1 MSRKIRI
8 VLIDDHEVVRAGFK
22 MLIATNDLF
31 EVVGEASRGEF
42 AMQLYEQL
50 KPDII
55 IMDLSMPGIGGLESI
70 HRITNRY
77 DQALILV
84 FSIYNKE
91 IYVTRALA
99 AGAKGYIT
107 KNSAPELIFEAI
119 LRLVSGAIYVE
130 AGLID
135 SNNEDQPLVDYQ
147 LIVSE
152 LSEREFDVFRL
163 LVQGF
168 SIEKISKDLCLATK
182 TVSNYITHLK
192 KKLHAGSLIELVKIA
207 EILGVV

>member
-1 MSRKIRI
+1 M
-8 VLIDDHEVVRAGFK
+8 
-22 MLIATNDLF
+22 
-31 EVVGEASRGEF
+31 
-42 AMQLYEQL
+42 
-50 KPDII
+50 
-55 IMDLSMPGIGGLESI
+55 
-70 HRITNRY
+70 
-77 DQALILV
+77 
-84 FSIYNKE
+84 
-91 IYVTRALA
+91 
-99 AGAKGYIT
+99 
-107 KNSAPELIFEAI
+107 
-119 LRLVSGAIYVE
+119 VSGDIYVE

-192 KKLHAGSLIELVKIA
+192 KKLHASSLIELVKIA

>member
-1 MSRKIRI
+1 
-8 VLIDDHEVVRAGFK
+8 

-55 IMDLSMPGIGGLESI
+55 IMDLSMPGIGGLESM

-135 SNNEDQPLVDYQ
+135 SNNENQPLVDYQ

-168 SIEKISKDLCLATK
+168 SIEKISKDLCLTTK